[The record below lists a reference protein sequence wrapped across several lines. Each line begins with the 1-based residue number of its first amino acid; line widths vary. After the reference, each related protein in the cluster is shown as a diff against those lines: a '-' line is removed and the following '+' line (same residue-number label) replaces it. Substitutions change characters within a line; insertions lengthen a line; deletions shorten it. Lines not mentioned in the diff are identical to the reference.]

1 MNFLKKKLIFASKI
15 IICIY
20 FTYTMSNMNKR
31 DFLRKSALLSG
42 VCIIDPQKVFG
53 VTNADKGVLEASS
66 ATVNEIGM
74 LFDIQR
80 FALNDGP
87 GIRTVVF
94 LKGCPLRC
102 AWCFNPESFARR
114 EQLMFMSDKCISCG
128 ICVDECSDDALTIE
142 DDRLKVNFAVCAACG
157 KCAEVCPQ
165 QAMKIVGYKATV
177 EDVVAIV
184 KRDRNYYGSTGG
196 ATISGGEAMFQP
208 EFTARLLKAFKV
220 EGIHTCVETSGYAAR
235 KHYEAILPYTDIF
248 LWDYKLTLEQDHIK
262 WTRVSNKLILENLDF
277 ISSRGARIF
286 LRCPVIPGVN
296 DNDTHF
302 KAIADIGKKYPNI
315 EQIEIGAYV
324 SFGVDKYAQTGRK
337 AYPFNFGSVE
347 KAQGL
352 KWVERVRSF
361 GYEKV
366 KLS

>member
-1 MNFLKKKLIFASKI
+1 MK
-15 IICIY
+15 
-20 FTYTMSNMNKR
+20 KR
-31 DFLRKSALLSG
+31 DFLRTAALLG
-42 VCIIDPQKVFG
+42 GACIIAPHKVLGQNVLGVANAGTGHLEVVG
-53 VTNADKGVLEASS
+53 VT
-66 ATVNEIGM
+66 GM
-74 LFDIQR
+74 IFDIQR

-114 EQLMFMSDKCISCG
+114 EQLMFLGDKCVNCG
-128 ICVDECSDDALTIE
+128 ICVAACSDDALIME
-142 DDRLKVNFAVCAACG
+142 DGKMKVNFAVCTACG
-157 KCAEVCPQ
+157 KCVEVCPK
-165 QAMKIVGYKATV
+165 QAMKKVGYHATTEEIV
-177 EDVVAIV
+177 EIV

-196 ATISGGEAMFQP
+196 ATLSGGEAMFQP
-208 EFTARLLKAFKV
+208 EFTARLLKALKA
-220 EGIHTCVETSGYAAR
+220 EGIHTCIETSGYASR

-248 LWDYKLTLEQDHIK
+248 LWDYKLTGEQDHVK

-277 ISSRGARIF
+277 ISSQGAKIF

-302 KAIADIGKKYPNI
+302 KAIAGIGKKYPNI
-315 EQIEIGAYV
+315 DHVEIEPYV
-324 SFGVDKYAQTGRK
+324 SYGVDKYAQIGRK
-337 AYPFNFGSVE
+337 AYPFDFGSVE

-352 KWVERVRSF
+352 KWVEKVRSF
-361 GYEKV
+361 GYEKI

>member
-1 MNFLKKKLIFASKI
+1 MRKI
-15 IICIY
+15 KDD
-20 FTYTMSNMNKR
+20 MNKR
-31 DFLRKSALLSG
+31 DFLRTTALIG
-42 VCIIDPQKVFG
+42 GTCIIDQSKILGHNALG
-53 VTNADKGVLEASS
+53 VVGVSTDAEHPEANSANAG
-66 ATVNEIGM
+66 EIGM

-114 EQLMFMSDKCISCG
+114 EQLMFLNDKCADCG
-128 ICVDECSDDALTIE
+128 KCVTACSDDALTIE
-142 DDRLKVNFAVCAACG
+142 GGKLKVDFAICTACG
-157 KCAEVCPQ
+157 KCVEICPK
-165 QAMKIVGYKATV
+165 QAMKKVGYKAAT
-177 EDVVAIV
+177 EEVVAIV
-184 KRDRNYYGSTGG
+184 ERDRNYYGATGG

-208 EFTARLLKAFKV
+208 EFTARLLKALKTK
-220 EGIHTCVETSGYAAR
+220 GIHTCIETSGYAAR
-235 KHYEAILPYTDIF
+235 KHYEAILQYTDIF
-248 LWDYKLTLEQDHIK
+248 LWDYKLTLEQDHLK
-262 WTRVSNKLILENLDF
+262 WTRVSNKLILENLDY
-277 ISSRGARIF
+277 ISSRGAKIF
-286 LRCPVIPGVN
+286 LRCPVIPEVN

-302 KAIADIGKKYPNI
+302 KAIAGIGKKYPNI
-315 EQIEIGAYV
+315 DHVEIEPYV
-324 SFGVDKYAQTGRK
+324 NYGVEKYAQTGRK

-361 GYEKV
+361 GYERV